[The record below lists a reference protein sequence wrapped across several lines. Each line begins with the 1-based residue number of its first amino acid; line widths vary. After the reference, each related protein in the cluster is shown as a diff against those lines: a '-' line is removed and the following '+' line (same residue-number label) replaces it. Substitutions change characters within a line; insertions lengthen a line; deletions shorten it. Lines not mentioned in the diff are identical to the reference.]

1 MGRFKLFNCF
11 GKSKSATN
19 AQILKLKA
27 QRDDLDQQKTEL
39 EARLANFNDL
49 CLKFLKENN
58 RDQALFILK
67 RKALVSK
74 QLTVLEDFS
83 FKILELISET
93 ETALMEA
100 DVNHNLEI
108 GAKLLEEINKELQ
121 REELEA
127 FSDSDK
133 ENLNELAA
141 SLGVVSR
148 NFEVDDLELVQE
160 LDLLTSDLHT
170 ISYDHPSTRSTP
182 KENPQFDLDLSRL
195 KSLSQ
200 SNSVAN
206 TTNRSEAPAPA
217 E

>member
-11 GKSKSATN
+11 GKPKSADN
-19 AQILKLKA
+19 SQILKLKA
-27 QRDDLDQQKTEL
+27 QRDDLDQHKSAL
-39 EARLANFNDL
+39 EGRLADFNDL

-58 RDQALFILK
+58 RDQALFVLK

-74 QLTVLEDFS
+74 QLSVLEDFS

-93 ETALMEA
+93 ETSLMEA
-100 DVNHNLEI
+100 DVIKNLEI
-108 GAKLLEEINKELQ
+108 GAKLLDEVNKELK
-121 REELEA
+121 RKELDA

-133 ENLNELAA
+133 ENINQIAE
-141 SLGVVSR
+141 SLGVVTR
-148 NFEVDDLELVQE
+148 HFEVDDLELVQE
-160 LDLLTSDLHT
+160 LDLLTSDLNS
-170 ISYDHPSTRSTP
+170 ISYDQPSNRSTP

-200 SNSVAN
+200 NNSVAN
-206 TTNRSEAPAPA
+206 STNRSETAAPA